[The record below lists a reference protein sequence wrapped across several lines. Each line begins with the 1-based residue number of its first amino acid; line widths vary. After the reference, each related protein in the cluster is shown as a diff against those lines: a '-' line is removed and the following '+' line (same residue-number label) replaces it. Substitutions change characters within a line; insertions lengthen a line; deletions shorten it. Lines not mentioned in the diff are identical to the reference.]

1 VRREL
6 AIVVAI
12 AALLAGC
19 GRGGGH
25 ERVALYGVARVPDDE
40 GIVTSV
46 DLTSFTLDDR
56 RTYRVEDDLVSFS
69 NIDLQPVPL
78 LYTKGQY
85 VQVGAD
91 GHTARWIGT
100 VAKPIGTKPP
110 VVFYA
115 GIVRSVDKGRLVFS
129 NGTVLRVAAEV
140 DLEHVAGRHVDARL
154 RPDERE
160 ITEMETR

>member
-1 VRREL
+1 MRREL

-12 AALLAGC
+12 AALLIGC

-25 ERVALYGVARVPDDE
+25 STVALDGTARVPDDE
-40 GIVTSV
+40 GIVTAV
-46 DLTSFTLDDR
+46 DLTSLTLDGH
-56 RTYRVEDDLVSFS
+56 RTYRVEEDLVSFS

-100 VAKPIGTKPP
+100 VAKPLGTKPP
-110 VVFYA
+110 A
-115 GIVRSVDKGRLVFS
+115 
-129 NGTVLRVAAEV
+129 VLY
-140 DLEHVAGRHVDARL
+140 G
-154 RPDERE
+154 
-160 ITEMETR
+160 